1 MSIYPSTTWTRALPA
16 DVGFNPGKLAEAG
29 KWLDAHAG
37 EGGYR
42 FAVVKDG
49 ALVVDLSRGLGR
61 SERLQIASAA
71 KSVYGNVLGIALEE
85 GVLPSADAP
94 VVEVYPEMMDVPA
107 GEGPKEGRFAFPKDV
122 GITYRQLI
130 CNVSGYM
137 KPGEEPG
144 KVFHYQ
150 TYGMNVLTH
159 SVAKAYGLY
168 DVADPVGS
176 PGFGQ
181 LIKEKVADVI
191 GAGFTYRL
199 ANFELH
205 ENARLPI
212 FGYYCQVCTTA
223 LDLARLGW
231 LWCNWG
237 RWRDHQVVPE
247 AWMRETVAV
256 NAFLI
261 ANAPEAQWEYGHGFW
276 TNERG
281 IQWPDLPRDG
291 FTAAGAGGHY
301 VSVFPSQQ
309 LVVVQNPGPSH
320 NARPGATRAN
330 GDLLAL
336 VLAAVR

>member
-1 MSIYPSTTWTRALPA
+1 MSIYPDGTWTRALPS
-16 DVGFNPGKLAEAG
+16 DVGLNPGRLAEAE
-29 KWLDAHAG
+29 KWLDARAG

-49 ALVVDLSRGLGR
+49 ALVVDLSRGIGR
-61 SERLQIASAA
+61 LERLQIASAA
-71 KSVYGNVLGIALEE
+71 KSVYSNVLGIAVEE
-85 GVLPSADAP
+85 GMLPSADAP
-94 VVEVYPEMMDVPA
+94 VVDVYPEMMDVPA
-107 GEGPKEGRFAFPKDV
+107 GEGPKEGRYAFPKDA
-122 GITYRQLI
+122 GITFRQLI

-159 SVAKAYGLY
+159 SVAKAYGMY
-168 DVADPVGS
+168 DVADPTGS
-176 PGFGQ
+176 AGFGQ
-181 LIKEKVADVI
+181 LIKEKLAGVI
-191 GAGFTYRL
+191 GADFTYRL
-199 ANFELH
+199 TNFKLH
-205 ENARLPI
+205 EKARLPI

-237 RWRDHQVVPE
+237 RWQDQQVVPE

-256 NAFLI
+256 NPFLI
-261 ANAPEAQWEYGHGFW
+261 ANAPEEQWVYGHGFW

-281 IQWPDLPRDG
+281 VQWPDLPRDG
-291 FTAAGAGGHY
+291 FTSAGAGGHF

-309 LVVVQNPGPSH
+309 LVVVQNPAPHGTP
-320 NARPGATRAN
+320 RPGATRAN